1 MSLKDDMG
9 RLREE
14 INESQETRI
23 FLGVAE
29 LLKNDRKEGIN
40 RIKECKER
48 AGEVAKLLADFRTD
62 RKEMAKKTR
71 KELTAFS
78 SQISEYVANIRTEYA
93 AIRREECEEAR
104 ENRLEYLSGLKQTVN
119 EMLHDVAADIAG
131 AHAVW
136 HGKKAPVQ
144 SPKTKPIAKPEL
156 KAKSFQPDDLKRIK
170 GIGDATQKQLNKL
183 GIYTFDELAHSSS
196 EELRANLGD
205 SGKFADV
212 GAWMIEAKK
221 MAK

>member
-1 MSLKDDMG
+1 MSLTDDMG

-29 LLKNDRKEGIN
+29 LLKNDHKEGIN

-48 AGEVAKLLADFRTD
+48 AGEVAKLLADFQTD

-71 KELTAFS
+71 KELAAFS
-78 SQISEYVANIRTEYA
+78 FQIAEYVTNLRAEYA
-93 AIRREECEEAR
+93 AILREECGEAR

-119 EMLHDVAADIAG
+119 EILHDVAG
-131 AHAVW
+131 ARAVW
-136 HGKKAPVQ
+136 HGKKASVQ
-144 SPKTKPIAKPEL
+144 SPKTKPIAKPEP
-156 KAKSFQPDDLKRIK
+156 KAKSFQQDDLKRIK
-170 GIGDATQKQLNKL
+170 GIGDATQKHLNKM

>member
-1 MSLKDDMG
+1 MSLTDDMG

-29 LLKNDRKEGIN
+29 LLKNDHKEGIN

-48 AGEVAKLLADFRTD
+48 AGEVAKLLADFQTD

-71 KELTAFS
+71 KELAAFS
-78 SQISEYVANIRTEYA
+78 FQIAEYVTNL
-93 AIRREECEEAR
+93 REECGEAR

-119 EMLHDVAADIAG
+119 EILHDVAG
-131 AHAVW
+131 ARAVW
-136 HGKKAPVQ
+136 HGKKASVQ
-144 SPKTKPIAKPEL
+144 SPKTKPIAKPEP

-183 GIYTFDELAHSSS
+183 GIYTFDELAQSSS

-205 SGKFADV
+205 RGKLADV
-212 GAWMIEAKK
+212 GAWIMEAKK